1 MHRET
6 LTWLGCSSSIALT
19 LLAVQPA
26 HANTSTTREVVFTAE
41 GIQDELVECVCTS
54 GGDSL
59 EAQLDAE
66 GDRAIELLG
75 CDCAGCRNFVQQLA
89 QSGRLP
95 SQ

>member
-1 MHRET
+1 MNRDT

-19 LLAVQPA
+19 LLAIQPA
-26 HANTSTTREVVFTAE
+26 YANTPVREVVFTAE
-41 GIQDELVECVCTS
+41 GIQDELVECACTS
-54 GGDSL
+54 GDAL

-89 QSGRLP
+89 QSDRLP

>member
-1 MHRET
+1 MNRDA

-26 HANTSTTREVVFTAE
+26 HANTTIREVVFTAE
-41 GIQDELVECVCTS
+41 GIQDELVECTCTS
-54 GGDSL
+54 GDSSL

-95 SQ
+95 AQ